1 MVSDEVYGLCLPVL
15 QDDALEDEDKT
26 EKLEDLLRDKTSLTG
41 KPLEDAVL
49 DSLWRFRS
57 STSSSA
63 SPPPVRHTII
73 RRSSPAPWQVGRA
86 PTPSNS
92 SPRVAPPPGFGVA
105 PPGFS
110 RAKSSTASPFTSPRP
125 SPRLAYATPHIP
137 HSPNLNAYEFSEPS
151 HTPDIYGDYGSDT
164 VDWLV
169 NDDVVS
175 VSSSLPGDA
184 TLNGAAAEWVQPYT
198 ANMTPYDMLRSILR
212 DERSDEEI
220 QRALE
225 GNGYDF
231 TATIQALMDS
241 AAQGLNGQHALLL
254 NQPEKT
260 FVVGKSMSPSFRPA
274 TPSAQTKT
282 HVLCKY
288 WLQNGQCARADC
300 RFSHDPSKTVCKYW
314 LAGNCLAGET
324 CLFSH
329 DPASLMSKLSL
340 EGSGTPPAQP
350 NFQVQDY
357 EAFPS
362 LQQTSQA
369 SVSQYL
375 HLKDAGLEQYYGG
388 VSGVA
393 TPPPGLSPF
402 PTFTPSS
409 ARSHSRPSS
418 SRQVSHSR
426 ASTPSAPA
434 ADDPEAFPSLASAAA
449 AKSGKRHHG
458 KRGGHGHGSKESS
471 QPNTLAEVVRMS
483 PSPAPAQPRKGL
495 RTAKSFNG
503 SRENSAAAQSIPA
516 PEHIPWL
523 ETGEAANKAYLKA
536 RQEAFKHGGLRN
548 KFLQSAAQAWNRNDS
563 RAAKAL
569 SLRGQSE
576 NNLMRQAHREAAEH
590 LYNERNKD
598 MGPNAKELYV
608 DLHGLH
614 PEESVQYL
622 SKILMAHQNSTRP
635 IYAITGT
642 GHHSKN
648 GKDKVGKAVRG
659 FLNEWRYVF
668 REFSVP
674 GDRGNVGG
682 ILGIDPCS
690 WDRSLERDRLDSG
703 VGDEQHQGAGVGAVE
718 STKIRMLK
726 ADEVKP
732 LTSVAG
738 GAASSTSAA
747 ASTTAASSI
756 PEGAAGV
763 VGFSKAS

>member
-1 MVSDEVYGLCLPVL
+1 MVSDEIYDLCLPVL
-15 QDDALEDEDKT
+15 QDDSLEDEDKT
-26 EKLEDLLRDKTSLTG
+26 EQLEELVREKTSLSG
-41 KPLEDAVL
+41 KALEDAVL
-49 DSLWRFRS
+49 DSLWRFRGS
-57 STSSSA
+57 SNSSA

-73 RRSSPAPWQVGRA
+73 RRSSPAPWQVARA
-86 PTPSNS
+86 PTPSSS
-92 SPRVAPPPGFGVA
+92 SPRIAPPPGFGVA

-125 SPRLAYATPHIP
+125 SPRMAYATPHIP

-169 NDDVVS
+169 NDDVAS
-175 VSSSLPGDA
+175 VSSSLHGDGS
-184 TLNGAAAEWVQPYT
+184 LNGAAAEWVQPYT
-198 ANMTPYDMLRSILR
+198 MDMDPYDMLRSILR
-212 DERSDEEI
+212 DNRSNDEIE
-220 QRALE
+220 RALE
-225 GNGYDF
+225 ENGYDF
-231 TATIQALMDS
+231 TATVQALMDQS
-241 AAQGLNGQHALLL
+241 AALQQPTPV

-260 FVVGKSMSPSFRPA
+260 YLVGKSMSPSFRPS
-274 TPSAQTKT
+274 TPAGQIKT
-282 HVLCKY
+282 NVLCKY
-288 WLQNGQCARADC
+288 WLTTGHCARADC

-314 LAGNCLAGET
+314 LAGNCLAGDT

-329 DPASLMSKLSL
+329 DPTSLMSKMML
-340 EGSGTPPAQP
+340 EGSSTPPQP

-362 LQQTSQA
+362 LQQTA
-369 SVSQYL
+369 SHHSMHSHYAEQS
-375 HLKDAGLEQYYGG
+375 ALEQLYG
-388 VSGVA
+388 VRNVA

-409 ARSHSRPSS
+409 HRTHSRPSS
-418 SRQVSHSR
+418 SRQISHSR

-449 AKSGKRHHG
+449 AKGGKKHHG
-458 KRGGHGHGSKESS
+458 KRGGHGHVNKDGSA
-471 QPNTLAEVVRMS
+471 PNTLADVVKMS

-495 RTAKSFNG
+495 RPAKSFNG
-503 SRENSAAAQSIPA
+503 TRENSAAAQAIPA

-523 ETGEAANKAYLKA
+523 ETGDSANKAYLKA

-598 MGPNAKELYV
+598 NSPNAKELYV

-622 SKILMAHQNSTRP
+622 SKILMQHQNSTRP

-682 ILGIDPCS
+682 ILGIDPSS
-690 WDRSLERDRLDSG
+690 WDRSLERERLDSG
-703 VGDEQHQGAGVGAVE
+703 VGSSNGEDDKSGDKLGE
-718 STKIRMLK
+718 STKIRVIK
-726 ADEVKP
+726 AEQAN
-732 LTSVAG
+732 AG
-738 GAASSTSAA
+738 GVPTG
-747 ASTTAASSI
+747 
-756 PEGAAGV
+756 PRV
-763 VGFSKAS
+763 R